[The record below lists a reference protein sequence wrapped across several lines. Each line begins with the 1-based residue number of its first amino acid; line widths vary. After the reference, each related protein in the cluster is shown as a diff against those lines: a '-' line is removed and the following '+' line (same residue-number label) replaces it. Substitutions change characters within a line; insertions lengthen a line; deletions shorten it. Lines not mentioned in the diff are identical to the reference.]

1 MSIASEITRLQNA
14 KSSLKTAIN
23 SKLSS
28 SLITNETIDDYAA
41 KVASI
46 AVPSG
51 EIIQGD
57 LKASVGVGK
66 NLVKEDIYVG
76 TKISKLNGEY
86 CIDISATEIKLIK
99 YEDNTIQVIDTLQE
113 TNSGSLINI
122 YEDNDDFY
130 VIYSEAGKIK
140 VIYTDL
146 ENIEVFTSNVIGT
159 TYNLLQTDT
168 NKFVSYVKVSN
179 ANRIDAQAI
188 TIDYNGSSTSITVGE
203 TQQMISTSNSYVGA
217 GAYVVGENRIVFYM
231 CDYKASESK
240 CNIQFV
246 LKKVNN
252 NQLEAIT
259 SNTLVYTYS
268 TLASPSF
275 SIKQSNPGELDIVI
289 TSSLVSSEYGY
300 ATITD
305 SGITFTE
312 DSTYSRTNYI
322 YDLSLKQI
330 LSNTG
335 GNLYSLSGYTYTLI
349 ENISGKPGNG
359 SPRDYAMSK
368 LKTSDN
374 KILMPASY
382 ISSSGHSLYIYS
394 NTISSENLIK
404 YYNPSLI
411 GPYISAESGEAGDTI
426 KMYSPS
432 I

>member
-28 SLITNETIDDYAA
+28 GLITNETIDDYAA
-41 KVASI
+41 KVTNI

-51 EIIQGD
+51 EIIQGV

-66 NLVKEDIYVG
+66 NLVEEDIYVG
-76 TKISKLNGEY
+76 TNIEKLNGEY

-130 VIYSEAGKIK
+130 IIYSEAGKIK

-146 ENIEVFTSNVIGT
+146 ENIKVFTANVIGT

-168 NKFVSYVKVSN
+168 NKFVSYNSGYSSQK
-179 ANRIDAQAI
+179 IDAQAI

-203 TQQMISTSNSYVGA
+203 TQQMISTSNSYSGA
-217 GAYVVGENRIVFYM
+217 GACVVGENRIVFYM
-231 CDYKASESK
+231 CDSSGSK

-246 LKKVNN
+246 LKKLNN

-268 TLASPSF
+268 TAFAPSF
-275 SIKQSNPGELDIVI
+275 NIKQSNPGELEI
-289 TSSLVSSEYGY
+289 TMSTFSTTSTYGY

-330 LSNTG
+330 LSN

-349 ENISGKPGNG
+349 ENISRKPGNS

-368 LKTSDN
+368 LKTNDN
-374 KILMPASY
+374 KILMPSWS
-382 ISSSGHSLYIYS
+382 ILHIYS

>member
-28 SLITNETIDDYAA
+28 GLITNETIDDYAA
-41 KVASI
+41 KVTNI

-76 TKISKLNGEY
+76 TNVGTVGTIIEKLNGEY

-130 VIYSEAGKIK
+130 VIYSEVGKIK

-146 ENIEVFTSNVIGT
+146 KNIEVFTANVIGT

-168 NKFVSYVKVSN
+168 NKFVSYNSDYSSAK
-179 ANRIDAQAI
+179 IDAQAI
-188 TIDYNGSSTSITVGE
+188 TIDYNGSSTSITVGK
-203 TQQMISTSNSYVGA
+203 TQQIVSTSNTYNGA
-217 GAYVVGENRIVFYM
+217 DACVVGENRIVFYM
-231 CDYKASESK
+231 SDYKSSESK

-259 SNTLVYTYS
+259 SNTLVYTYPGF
-268 TLASPSF
+268 LPSF
-275 SIKQSNPGELDIVI
+275 SIKQSNPGELEI
-289 TSSLVSSEYGY
+289 TMSIFSTTTYGY

-330 LSNTG
+330 LSMSNR
-335 GNLYSLSGYTYTLI
+335 NLYSLSGYTYTLI

-359 SPRDYAMSK
+359 TPRDYAMSK
-368 LKTSDN
+368 LKTNDN
-374 KILMPASY
+374 KILMPSRY
-382 ISSSGHSLYIYS
+382 ILRIYS

>member
-1 MSIASEITRLQNA
+1 MSIASEIRRLQNA

-28 SLITNETIDDYAA
+28 GLITNETIDDYAA
-41 KVASI
+41 KVTNI

-66 NLVKEDIYVG
+66 NLVEEDIYVG
-76 TKISKLNGEY
+76 TNIEKLNGEY
-86 CIDISATEIKLIK
+86 CIDISETEIKLIK

-113 TNSGSLINI
+113 TNSGRLINI

-146 ENIEVFTSNVIGT
+146 ENIKVFTANVIGT

-168 NKFVSYVKVSN
+168 NKFVSYNSSYSSQK
-179 ANRIDAQAI
+179 IDAQAI

-203 TQQMISTSNSYVGA
+203 TQQMISTSNSYSGA
-217 GAYVVGENRIVFYM
+217 GACVVGENRIVFYM
-231 CDYKASESK
+231 CYEYRTDY
-240 CNIQFV
+240 NIEFV

-259 SNTLVYTYS
+259 GNILIYTYS
-268 TLASPSF
+268 TVFAPSF
-275 SIKQSNPGELDIVI
+275 SIEQSNPGELGI
-289 TSSLVSSEYGY
+289 TMSNFSTTSTYGY

-330 LSNTG
+330 LSN

-349 ENISGKPGNG
+349 ENISGKPGNS
-359 SPRDYAMSK
+359 SPRDYVMSK

-374 KILMPASY
+374 KILMPSW
-382 ISSSGHSLYIYS
+382 STLRIYS

>member
-28 SLITNETIDDYAA
+28 GLITNETIDDYAA

-51 EIIQGD
+51 KIIQGV
-57 LKASVGVGK
+57 LKTSVGVGK

-76 TKISKLNGEY
+76 TNISKLNGEY

-99 YEDNTIQVIDTLQE
+99 YKDNTIQVIDTLQE

-130 VIYSEAGKIK
+130 VIYSEEGKIK

-146 ENIEVFTSNVIGT
+146 KNIKVFTANVIGT
-159 TYNLLQTDT
+159 TYYLLQIDT
-168 NKFVSYVKVSN
+168 NKFVSYNSDYSSN
-179 ANRIDAQAI
+179 KIDAQAI

-203 TQQMISTSNSYVGA
+203 TQQMISASNSYGGA
-217 GAYVVGENRIVFYM
+217 GAYVVGENRIIFYM
-231 CDYKASESK
+231 CDHKTSESK
-240 CNIQFV
+240 CSIQFV

-268 TLASPSF
+268 TVFVPSF
-275 SIKQSNPGELDIVI
+275 GIKQSNPGELEI
-289 TSSLVSSEYGY
+289 TMSDLSTSTTSTYGY

-305 SGITFTE
+305 SGITFTK
-312 DSTYSRTNYI
+312 DSTYSRTIYI

-330 LSNTG
+330 LSTIDR
-335 GNLYSLSGYTYTLI
+335 NLYSLSGYTYTLI
-349 ENISGKPGNG
+349 ENISGKPENE

-374 KILMPASY
+374 KILSPSWS
-382 ISSSGHSLYIYS
+382 ILYIYS
-394 NTISSENLIK
+394 NTISSKNLIK

-426 KMYSPS
+426 KIYSPS

>member
-28 SLITNETIDDYAA
+28 GLITNETIDNYAE
-41 KVASI
+41 KVNNI
-46 AVPSG
+46 IIPSG

-66 NLVKEDIYVG
+66 NLVKEDNIYVG
-76 TKISKLNGEY
+76 TNISKLNGEY

-146 ENIEVFTSNVIGT
+146 KNIEVFTSNVIGT

-168 NKFVSYVKVSN
+168 NKFVSYNIDYSSKK
-179 ANRIDAQAI
+179 IDAQAI

-203 TQQMISTSNSYVGA
+203 TQQMISTSNSYKGA
-217 GAYVVGENRIVFYM
+217 NAYVVGENRIVFYM
-231 CDYKASESK
+231 YDSSESESSASK
-240 CNIQFV
+240 YNIQFV

-268 TLASPSF
+268 IFTPSF
-275 SIKQSNPGELDIVI
+275 NIKQSNPGELEI
-289 TSSLVSSEYGY
+289 TMTELSTTSTYGY

-330 LSNTG
+330 LSN

-349 ENISGKPGNG
+349 ENISGKPGNS

-368 LKTSDN
+368 LKTNDN
-374 KILMPASY
+374 KILMP
-382 ISSSGHSLYIYS
+382 SGSILQIYS

>member
-1 MSIASEITRLQNA
+1 MSIANEITRLQNA

-23 SKLSS
+23 SKLLSG
-28 SLITNETIDDYAA
+28 LITNETIDDYAA

-66 NLVKEDIYVG
+66 NLVEEDIYVG
-76 TKISKLNGEY
+76 TNIEKLNGEY

-130 VIYSEAGKIK
+130 GIYSEAGKIK

-146 ENIEVFTSNVIGT
+146 KNIKVFTSNVIGT

-168 NKFVSYVKVSN
+168 NKFVSYNSDYSSKK
-179 ANRIDAQAI
+179 IDAQAI

-203 TQQMISTSNSYVGA
+203 TQQMISASNDYSGA

-231 CDYKASESK
+231 YDDKTSESK

-252 NQLEAIT
+252 NQLESIT

-268 TLASPSF
+268 TFFAPSF
-275 SIKQSNPGELDIVI
+275 SLERSNPGELGIKMREFSAST
-289 TSSLVSSEYGY
+289 TSTYGY

-330 LSNTG
+330 LSN

-359 SPRDYAMSK
+359 TPRDYAMSK
-368 LKTSDN
+368 LKTNDN
-374 KILMPASY
+374 KILMPSW
-382 ISSSGHSLYIYS
+382 STLRIYS

>member
-46 AVPSG
+46 VVPSG

-66 NLVKEDIYVG
+66 NLDKEDNIYVG
-76 TKISKLNGEY
+76 TNINKLNGEY

-130 VIYSEAGKIK
+130 VIYSETGKIK

-146 ENIEVFTSNVIGT
+146 KNIKVFTSNVIG
-159 TYNLLQTDT
+159 NLLQTDT

-203 TQQMISTSNSYVGA
+203 TQQMISTSNSYSGA

-231 CDYKASESK
+231 CDYKTSEEK
-240 CNIQFV
+240 CNTQFV

-259 SNTLVYTYS
+259 SNTLVYTYNPYGS
-268 TLASPSF
+268 LGTPSF
-275 SIKQSNPGELDIVI
+275 SIKQSSPGELEI
-289 TSSLVSSEYGY
+289 TMSDLVMTSTYGY

-330 LSNTG
+330 LSN

-349 ENISGKPGNG
+349 ENISGKPGNS

-368 LKTSDN
+368 LKTNDN
-374 KILMPASY
+374 KILMP
-382 ISSSGHSLYIYS
+382 SGSILRIYS

>member
-76 TKISKLNGEY
+76 TNISKLNGEY

-146 ENIEVFTSNVIGT
+146 KNIEVFTANVIGA
-159 TYNLLQTDT
+159 TYTLLQTDT
-168 NKFVSYVKVSN
+168 NKFVSYSSDYSSEK
-179 ANRIDAQAI
+179 IDAQAI

-203 TQQMISTSNSYVGA
+203 TQQMISTSNSYSGA
-217 GAYVVGENRIVFYM
+217 GACVVGENRIVFYM
-231 CDYKASESK
+231 SDYKSSESK

-259 SNTLVYTYS
+259 SNTLVYTYPGFV
-268 TLASPSF
+268 PSF
-275 SIKQSNPGELDIVI
+275 SIKQSNPGELEI
-289 TSSLVSSEYGY
+289 TMSIFSTTSTYGY

-330 LSNTG
+330 LSN

-349 ENISGKPGNG
+349 ENISGKPGSG
-359 SPRDYAMSK
+359 TPRDYAMSK
-368 LKTSDN
+368 LKTNDN
-374 KILMPASY
+374 KILMPSWS
-382 ISSSGHSLYIYS
+382 ILQIYS

>member
-41 KVASI
+41 KVTNI

-76 TKISKLNGEY
+76 TNIKKLNGEY
-86 CIDISATEIKLIK
+86 CIDISETEIKLIK

-146 ENIEVFTSNVIGT
+146 KNIKVFTSNVIGT

-168 NKFVSYVKVSN
+168 NKFVSYNSDYSSKK
-179 ANRIDAQAI
+179 IDAQAI
-188 TIDYNGSSTSITVGE
+188 TIDYNSSSTSITVGE
-203 TQQMISTSNSYVGA
+203 TQQMISTSNDYNGA

-231 CDYKASESK
+231 CDRKTSESK

-259 SNTLVYTYS
+259 SNTLVYTYNPYG
-268 TLASPSF
+268 TLGALSF
-275 SIKQSNPGELDIVI
+275 SIKQSNPGELEI
-289 TSSLVSSEYGY
+289 TMSDLLTTSTYGY

-312 DSTYSRTNYI
+312 DSTYSRANYI

-330 LSNTG
+330 LSN

-349 ENISGKPGNG
+349 ENISGKPGNS

-368 LKTSDN
+368 LKTNDN
-374 KILMPASY
+374 KILMP
-382 ISSSGHSLYIYS
+382 SGSILRIYS

>member
-28 SLITNETIDDYAA
+28 GLITNETIDDYAA
-41 KVASI
+41 KVTNI

-51 EIIQGD
+51 EIIQGV

-66 NLVKEDIYVG
+66 NLVEEDIYIG
-76 TKISKLNGEY
+76 TNIEKLNGEY

-99 YEDNTIQVIDTLQE
+99 YEDNTIQVINTLQE
-113 TNSGSLINI
+113 TNSGSLTLNI

-146 ENIEVFTSNVIGT
+146 KNIKVFTANVIGT

-168 NKFVSYVKVSN
+168 NKFVSYKSDYS
-179 ANRIDAQAI
+179 AGEIDAQAI

-203 TQQMISTSNSYVGA
+203 TQQMISASNSYNGA

-231 CDYKASESK
+231 YDNKSSESK
-240 CNIQFV
+240 YNIQFV
-246 LKKVNN
+246 LEKVNN

-268 TLASPSF
+268 TVFAPSF
-275 SIKQSNPGELDIVI
+275 SIERSNPGELEI
-289 TSSLVSSEYGY
+289 TMRDFSTSTTSTYGY

-330 LSNTG
+330 LSNTDR
-335 GNLYSLSGYTYTLI
+335 NLYSLNGYTYTLI

-359 SPRDYAMSK
+359 TPRDYAMSK
-368 LKTSDN
+368 LKTNDN
-374 KILMPASY
+374 KILMPSWS
-382 ISSSGHSLYIYS
+382 ILHIYS
-394 NTISSENLIK
+394 NTISRENLIK

>member
-28 SLITNETIDDYAA
+28 GLITNETIDDYAA
-41 KVASI
+41 KVTNI

-76 TKISKLNGEY
+76 TNIEKLNGEY

-99 YEDNTIQVIDTLQE
+99 YGDNAIQVIDTLQE

-146 ENIEVFTSNVIGT
+146 KNIEVFTANVIG
-159 TYNLLQTDT
+159 NLLQTDT
-168 NKFVSYVKVSN
+168 NKFVSYNIDYISKK
-179 ANRIDAQAI
+179 IDAQAI

-203 TQQMISTSNSYVGA
+203 TQQIVSTSNTYRGA
-217 GAYVVGENRIVFYM
+217 GACVVGENRIVFYM
-231 CDYKASESK
+231 CDSSESDSSK
-240 CNIQFV
+240 SKYNIQFV

-268 TLASPSF
+268 IFTPSF
-275 SIKQSNPGELDIVI
+275 SIKQSNPGELEITMSELSI
-289 TSSLVSSEYGY
+289 TSTYGY

-330 LSNTG
+330 LSN

-359 SPRDYAMSK
+359 TPRDYAMSK
-368 LKTSDN
+368 LKTNDN
-374 KILMPASY
+374 RILMP
-382 ISSSGHSLYIYS
+382 SGSILHIYS

-411 GPYISAESGEAGDTI
+411 GPYISAENGEAGDTI

>member
-76 TKISKLNGEY
+76 TNISKLNGEY

-99 YEDNTIQVIDTLQE
+99 YGDNAIQVIDTLQE

-146 ENIEVFTSNVIGT
+146 KNIEVFTANVIGT

-168 NKFVSYVKVSN
+168 NKFVSYNYDYSSKK
-179 ANRIDAQAI
+179 IDAQAI
-188 TIDYNGSSTSITVGE
+188 TIDYNGSSTSIIVGE
-203 TQQMISTSNSYVGA
+203 TQQMISTSNSYSGA

-231 CDYKASESK
+231 CDCKTSEEK

-268 TLASPSF
+268 TAFAPSF
-275 SIKQSNPGELDIVI
+275 SIKQSNPGELEI
-289 TSSLVSSEYGY
+289 TMQDFSTSTTSTYGY

-330 LSNTG
+330 LSN

-359 SPRDYAMSK
+359 TPRDYAMSK
-368 LKTSDN
+368 LKTNDN
-374 KILMPASY
+374 RILMP
-382 ISSSGHSLYIYS
+382 SGSILHIYS

-411 GPYISAESGEAGDTI
+411 GPYISAENGEAGDTI

>member
-28 SLITNETIDDYAA
+28 SLITNETIDNYAE
-41 KVASI
+41 KVNNI
-46 AVPSG
+46 IIPSG

-66 NLVKEDIYVG
+66 NLVKEDNIYVG
-76 TKISKLNGEY
+76 TNISKLNGEY

-99 YEDNTIQVIDTLQE
+99 YEDNAIQVIDTLQE

-130 VIYSEAGKIK
+130 VIYNEAGKIK

-146 ENIEVFTSNVIGT
+146 KNIEVFTSNVIGT
-159 TYNLLQTDT
+159 TYKLLQTDT
-168 NKFVSYVKVSN
+168 NKFVSYNIDYSSKK
-179 ANRIDAQAI
+179 IDAQAI

-203 TQQMISTSNSYVGA
+203 TQQMISTSNLYNGA

-231 CDYKASESK
+231 CDSSK
-240 CNIQFV
+240 SKYNLQFV

-259 SNTLVYTYS
+259 SNTLVYTDS
-268 TLASPSF
+268 MFAPSF
-275 SIKQSNPGELDIVI
+275 SIKQSNPGELEII
-289 TSSLVSSEYGY
+289 MTLLSIASTYGY
-300 ATITD
+300 ATVTD
-305 SGITFTE
+305 SGITFTK
-312 DSTYSRTNYI
+312 DSTYSRTDYI

-330 LSNTG
+330 LSN

-349 ENISGKPGNG
+349 ENISGKPVNG
-359 SPRDYAMSK
+359 TPRDYAMSK

-374 KILMPASY
+374 RILMPFGS
-382 ISSSGHSLYIYS
+382 ILRIYS

-411 GPYISAESGEAGDTI
+411 GPYISTESGEAGDTI

>member
-41 KVASI
+41 KVTNI

-51 EIIQGD
+51 EIIQGC

-76 TKISKLNGEY
+76 TNISKLNGEY

-130 VIYSEAGKIK
+130 VIYSEEGKIK

-146 ENIEVFTSNVIGT
+146 KNIEVFTANVIGT

-168 NKFVSYVKVSN
+168 NKFVSYNSDYSSEK
-179 ANRIDAQAI
+179 IDAQAI

-203 TQQMISTSNSYVGA
+203 TQQMISASNSYGGA

-231 CDYKASESK
+231 YDDKTSESK

-268 TLASPSF
+268 AFFAPSF
-275 SIKQSNPGELDIVI
+275 SIKQSSPGELEI
-289 TSSLVSSEYGY
+289 TMQDFSTSTTSTYGY

-330 LSNTG
+330 FSN

-359 SPRDYAMSK
+359 TPRDYAMSK
-368 LKTSDN
+368 LKTNDN
-374 KILMPASY
+374 KILMPSWS
-382 ISSSGHSLYIYS
+382 ILHIYS

>member
-66 NLVKEDIYVG
+66 NLVKEDNIYVG
-76 TKISKLNGEY
+76 TNISKLNGEY

-146 ENIEVFTSNVIGT
+146 KNIKVFTANVIGT

-203 TQQMISTSNSYVGA
+203 TQQMISTSNSYSDA

-231 CDYKASESK
+231 CDDKTSESK

-268 TLASPSF
+268 TFFAPFF
-275 SIKQSNPGELDIVI
+275 SIEQSNPGELEI
-289 TSSLVSSEYGY
+289 TMLDTSTTFRYGY

-305 SGITFTE
+305 SGITFTK

-330 LSNTG
+330 LSNTDR
-335 GNLYSLSGYTYTLI
+335 NLYSLSGYTYTLI
-349 ENISGKPGNG
+349 ENISGKPGNS
-359 SPRDYAMSK
+359 SPREYAMSK

-374 KILMPASY
+374 KILMP
-382 ISSSGHSLYIYS
+382 SGSILRIYS

>member
-28 SLITNETIDDYAA
+28 GLITNETIDAYAA
-41 KVASI
+41 KVTNI

-66 NLVKEDIYVG
+66 NLVKEDNIYVG

-86 CIDISATEIKLIK
+86 CIDISETEIKLIK

-146 ENIEVFTSNVIGT
+146 KNIEVFTANVIG
-159 TYNLLQTDT
+159 NLLQTDT
-168 NKFVSYVKVSN
+168 NKFVSYASSFSSKK
-179 ANRIDAQAI
+179 IDAQAI

-203 TQQMISTSNSYVGA
+203 TQQMISTSNSYSGA
-217 GAYVVGENRIVFYM
+217 GACVVGENRIVFYM
-231 CDYKASESK
+231 SDSSKSK
-240 CNIQFV
+240 CNTQFV

-259 SNTLVYTYS
+259 GNTLVYTYS
-268 TLASPSF
+268 TVFAPSF
-275 SIKQSNPGELDIVI
+275 SIKQSNPGELEI
-289 TSSLVSSEYGY
+289 TMSHLSTTSTYGY

-330 LSNTG
+330 LSNTDR
-335 GNLYSLSGYTYTLI
+335 NLYSLSGYTYTLI

-359 SPRDYAMSK
+359 TPRDYAMSK
-368 LKTSDN
+368 LKTNDN
-374 KILMPASY
+374 KILMPSWSILALGSTAS
-382 ISSSGHSLYIYS
+382 LLQIYS

-426 KMYSPS
+426 KIYSPS

>member
-28 SLITNETIDDYAA
+28 GLITNETIDNYAA

-66 NLVKEDIYVG
+66 NLVKEDNIYVG
-76 TKISKLNGEY
+76 TNISKLNGEY

-99 YEDNTIQVIDTLQE
+99 YEDNAIQVIDTLQE

-146 ENIEVFTSNVIGT
+146 KNIEVFTSNVIGT

-168 NKFVSYVKVSN
+168 NKFVSYVEVSN

-203 TQQMISTSNSYVGA
+203 TQQMISTSNSYSGA
-217 GAYVVGENRIVFYM
+217 GACVVGENRIVFYV
-231 CDYKASESK
+231 CVSGESNCL
-240 CNIQFV
+240 CNIQ

-268 TLASPSF
+268 ISAPSF
-275 SIKQSNPGELDIVI
+275 SIKQSNPGELEI
-289 TSSLVSSEYGY
+289 TMSIFSTTSTYGY

-305 SGITFTE
+305 SGITFTK

-330 LSNTG
+330 LSNTDR
-335 GNLYSLSGYTYTLI
+335 NLYSLSGYTYTLI
-349 ENISGKPGNG
+349 ENISGKPGNS

-368 LKTSDN
+368 LKTNDN
-374 KILMPASY
+374 RILMP
-382 ISSSGHSLYIYS
+382 SGSILRIYS

-411 GPYISAESGEAGDTI
+411 GPYISVESGEAGDTI